1 MAPIFELIF
10 ILMMIAF
17 AYYLT
22 RHRLGYFRTHERLGE
37 VGSDPPPPAVS
48 KTNGRIVPREAE
60 FESFLRDLTKAYLR
74 F

>member
-10 ILMMIAF
+10 ILMMIVF

-37 VGSDPPPPAVS
+37 VGSDPPPFLLSQKPMVVSCPARRSS
-48 KTNGRIVPREAE
+48 KAFYEISPKHT
-60 FESFLRDLTKAYLR
+60 
-74 F
+74 